1 MNRAWNLDLT
11 KIFTDYNN
19 DDLTYTV
26 AMDGGEEETVEGTV
40 YSFTPDAVGEHTLVF
55 AAACAASELRAV
67 YTVNLSVQEG
77 VYEVRFSISYA
88 GIDLPDA
95 TLTLRDA
102 NYQLVPHTQ
111 GNYNFMLR
119 PGKYMYS
126 VSMEGYEDVEQ
137 VIIKVVESDEPM
149 VINVEMAPTQTV
161 KYPVMFYLTDTDGN
175 AVTGATVTVA
185 SLDYNN
191 QKTTSMFLRKYVP
204 GYENCRVKSSGST
217 LGVRETRRMHLHLHH
232 PDERCR
238 RIQALSHHH
247 PRCHPEIRRG
257 HLMPNTSFLSIG
269 AGSYDGSISI
279 TQ

>member
-1 MNRAWNLDLT
+1 M
-11 KIFTDYNN
+11 
-19 DDLTYTV
+19 
-26 AMDGGEEETVEGTV
+26 
-40 YSFTPDAVGEHTLVF
+40 GEHTLVF

-185 SLDYNN
+185 
-191 QKTTSMFLRKYVP
+191 QP
-204 GYENCRVKSSGST
+204 
-217 LGVRETRRMHLHLHH
+217 
-232 PDERCR
+232 
-238 RIQALSHHH
+238 
-247 PRCHPEIRRG
+247 
-257 HLMPNTSFLSIG
+257 
-269 AGSYDGSISI
+269 
-279 TQ
+279 

>member
-1 MNRAWNLDLT
+1 M
-11 KIFTDYNN
+11 
-19 DDLTYTV
+19 
-26 AMDGGEEETVEGTV
+26 
-40 YSFTPDAVGEHTLVF
+40 
-55 AAACAASELRAV
+55 
-67 YTVNLSVQEG
+67 
-77 VYEVRFSISYA
+77 RFSISYA

-191 QKTTSMFLRKYVP
+191 QKTTSTEAGE
-204 GYENCRVKSSGST
+204 GYYSLSLPRGRYTYTVSCKEGYGLKQQGFNWVTYDYRELYEPCEGELTVKKTTENQETALTLTQVNYPWLTNFRFQNVSGVSA
-217 LGVRETRRMHLHLHH
+217 RE
-232 PDERCR
+232 D
-238 RIQALSHHH
+238 Q
-247 PRCHPEIRRG
+247 
-257 HLMPNTSFLSIG
+257 N
-269 AGSYDGSISI
+269 SISVDNSPVFRHMEHCERW
-279 TQ
+279 QRVPRKP

>member
-1 MNRAWNLDLT
+1 MNQV
-11 KIFTDYNN
+11 
-19 DDLTYTV
+19 DDLIRRNCR
-26 AMDGGEEETVEGTV
+26 AGRSHAGG
-40 YSFTPDAVGEHTLVF
+40 
-55 AAACAASELRAV
+55 RAV
-67 YTVNLSVQEG
+67 YTVKLSVQEG

-175 AVTGATVTVA
+175 AVTGATLIPLLTP
-185 SLDYNN
+185 L
-191 QKTTSMFLRKYVP
+191 
-204 GYENCRVKSSGST
+204 
-217 LGVRETRRMHLHLHH
+217 LHH
-232 PDERCR
+232 P
-238 RIQALSHHH
+238 S
-247 PRCHPEIRRG
+247 PTVSTVP
-257 HLMPNTSFLSIG
+257 TSSAWS
-269 AGSYDGSISI
+269 AGSKPRMVCRTNGI
-279 TQ
+279 TSPWLRTACATCSFNWRLLPAALQS